1 MTYYVLPDDR
11 VVRSW
16 SQIQKVIGWR
26 VSVPADPPD
35 LPKTY
40 GEKTVYKMVETAP
53 NMAAHQTV
61 TSREI
66 QISNGKA
73 LEVYTVEDKPLEQY
87 KEERRA
93 EVNTLR
99 DEKMISDFT
108 YDSVVYQADDL
119 SQARLDRARASALAA
134 IVGGA
139 QPGDYRWHGQA
150 QDFFWIA
157 KDNSLNVMDA
167 QTTLAFGNAMVARE
181 GMLIAAGTAIKSAID
196 ACATVQEVAAI
207 DITTGWPS

>member
-1 MTYYVLPDDR
+1 MQVIRRKSDNVAVYLFDDD
-11 VVRSW
+11 
-16 SQIQKVIGWR
+16 
-26 VSVPADPPD
+26 A
-35 LPKTY
+35 
-40 GEKTVYKMVETAP
+40 
-53 NMAAHQTV
+53 
-61 TSREI
+61 
-66 QISNGKA
+66 QISFDGFMISPIRAFDIKPETHEVVQNVPNPTIWLGNAFTYNNGW
-73 LEVYTVEDKPLEQY
+73 TVIDQPAIDAILARRLTEAKDS
-87 KEERRA
+87 RRA

-157 KDNSLNVMDA
+157 KDNSLTTMDA

-181 GMLIAAGTAIKSAID
+181 GMLIAAGTAIKSTID
-196 ACATVQEVAAI
+196 ACTTVEEVAAI
-207 DITTGWPS
+207 DITTGWPA